1 MRCIMKR
8 ITFLTAILAFAIII
22 SMIVSAQAETF
33 AGGKRGHG
41 FGGAGHV
48 GMRALMQLDL
58 SQDQK
63 QTIYDILQKY
73 SDEQEAT
80 RISIKEHRKKLF
92 NMTSDGNFDEEKARQ
107 AFQESVPAIEE
118 AFVIRAR
125 IKSEV
130 NAVLTPEQ
138 IEELQQVRAEKTSK
152 KQRRNNNEFRRAM
165 LETWLLMDSE

>member
-1 MRCIMKR
+1 
-8 ITFLTAILAFAIII
+8 
-22 SMIVSAQAETF
+22 
-33 AGGKRGHG
+33 
-41 FGGAGHV
+41 
-48 GMRALMQLDL
+48 
-58 SQDQK
+58 
-63 QTIYDILQKY
+63 
-73 SDEQEAT
+73 
-80 RISIKEHRKKLF
+80 
-92 NMTSDGNFDEEKARQ
+92 MTSDGNFDEEKARQ